1 MEETIIQRI
10 NLILKENS
18 ITVTAIA
25 RRLNLS
31 QTTLSLQLK
40 GERALSAHI
49 VELILSA
56 FPEVSAE
63 WLLRG
68 EGEMYKRQ
76 SSVQIPSAT
85 SYNDSEWKAK
95 YEELEKR
102 YDQLFS
108 ALCGRTGGGKHLSN
122 VG

>member
-25 RRLNLS
+25 RKLNLS

-68 EGEMYKRQ
+68 EGDMYKTQ
-76 SSVQIPSAT
+76 SAVQIPSPT

-102 YDQLFS
+102 YDQLLS
-108 ALCGRTGGGKHLSN
+108 IIGGGMRQRKAN

>member
-1 MEETIIQRI
+1 MEGVIIQRI
-10 NLILKENS
+10 KTILEVNTIS
-18 ITVTAIA
+18 INAMAKKMNIPQPT
-25 RRLNLS
+25 LNA
-31 QTTLSLQLK
+31 QLK
-40 GERALSAHI
+40 GERALTCR
-49 VELILSA
+49 VVDGILQS

-68 EGEMYKRQ
+68 EGDMYKRQ
-76 SSVQIPSAT
+76 SGVQMPSVT

-102 YDQLFS
+102 YDQLLS
-108 ALCGRTGGGKHLSN
+108 IIGGGMRQRKAN